1 MSKHTPTK
9 NTPAPWI
16 ALKQDSGLWQVR
28 SQETNHRVASDLY
41 EGDAKQIAAAPD
53 LLAGCKAFVRW
64 VAEQIYQRDYWNIL
78 WASIDT
84 QEIAT
89 KLDDCW
95 GASHVL
101 SPETLA
107 EYERAKAAI
116 AKAEGCEL

>member
-64 VAEQIYQRDYWNIL
+64 V
-78 WASIDT
+78 
-84 QEIAT
+84 
-89 KLDDCW
+89 DDCW